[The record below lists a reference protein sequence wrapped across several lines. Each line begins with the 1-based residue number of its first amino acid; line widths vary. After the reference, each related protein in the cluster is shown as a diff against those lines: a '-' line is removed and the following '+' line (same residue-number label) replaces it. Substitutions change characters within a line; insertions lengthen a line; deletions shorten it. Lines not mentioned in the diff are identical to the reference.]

1 MYCRQITVISMSLL
15 LLLSSVALAEDP
27 VEAIAQ
33 EEDPIVQTI
42 DKALQEYRNEQFNAA
57 ATNLE
62 YARQLIQQKKGEV
75 IKKLLPDPLTGWRAD
90 EATSNT
96 VGTAMFGGGLSAE
109 RRYSK
114 DNSSLIIK
122 FVTDSPLLQS
132 VIMMFSSPMFA
143 ASSGKLELIK
153 GQKAIVD
160 YSGRSGKINIVIANH
175 FLVTI
180 EGQEVERQTMI
191 DYAKQIDM
199 EKLMKLP

>member
-1 MYCRQITVISMSLL
+1 MSPRKIAAFIMSLIL
-15 LLLSSVALAEDP
+15 FLSTVASA
-27 VEAIAQ
+27 
-33 EEDPIVQTI
+33 EEDLIIPSEDDPIIQTI
-42 DKALQEYRNEQFNAA
+42 DKAMEEYRNEQFNAA

-75 IKKLLPDPLTGWRAD
+75 IKKLLPSPLAGWSAE
-90 EATSNT
+90 EATSNS
-96 VGTAMFGGGLSAE
+96 VGTAIFGGGLSAE

-114 DNSSLIIK
+114 ETSALTIK

-132 VIMMFSSPMFA
+132 VIMMFSSPIFA
-143 ASSGKLELIK
+143 ASTGKLELIK

-160 YSGRSGKINIVIANH
+160 YSDRSGKINIVIANH

-180 EGQEVERQTMI
+180 EGQNIERQIMI
-191 DYAKQIDM
+191 DYAEQIDM